1 MTVIDPQQ
9 EPSYPAP
16 DEDALSTLAMAASN
30 LEAQQWAVD
39 RAEQVLTDLVQSAV
53 SEGLET
59 GSIAAVAGLT
69 TEQVE
74 KMSAEG
80 STPNP

>member
-1 MTVIDPQQ
+1 MTVVDSQQ
-9 EPSYPAP
+9 VPANPAP
-16 DEDALSTLAMAASN
+16 DDDSLSSLAMAASN

-39 RAEQVLTDLVQSAV
+39 RAEQVLTELVQSAV

-69 TEQVE
+69 PEEIE
-74 KMSAEG
+74 KISAEG
-80 STPNP
+80 PDA

>member
-1 MTVIDPQQ
+1 MTVIDSPQD
-9 EPSYPAP
+9 PAAALP
-16 DEDALSTLAMAASN
+16 TEDSLSTLAIAAAQ

-39 RAEQVLTDLVQSAV
+39 RAEQALTDLVQTAV

-69 TEQVE
+69 PEE
-74 KMSAEG
+74 IERISAEG
-80 STPNP
+80 SDA

>member
-1 MTVIDPQQ
+1 MTVVDSQQ
-9 EPSYPAP
+9 VPANPAP
-16 DEDALSTLAMAASN
+16 DDDSLSSLAMAASN

-39 RAEQVLTDLVQSAV
+39 RAEQVLTELVQSAV

-69 TEQVE
+69 PEEIE
-74 KMSAEG
+74 KISTEG
-80 STPNP
+80 SAA

>member
-1 MTVIDPQQ
+1 MNVTDPQQ
-9 EPSYPAP
+9 DPSCPAP
-16 DEDALSTLAMAASN
+16 DEEHLSTLAMAASN

-53 SEGLET
+53 SDGLET

-69 TEQVE
+69 TEEVE
-74 KMSAEG
+74 RISAEG
-80 STPNP
+80 SAPTP

>member
-1 MTVIDPQQ
+1 MTDVNPQQ
-9 EPSYPAP
+9 APAP
-16 DEDALSTLAMAASN
+16 LEEPLSSLAMAASN

-53 SEGLET
+53 SDGVET

-69 TEQVE
+69 PEEIE

-80 STPNP
+80 STPTP